1 MIHNLQN
8 PPNLCFVTKIIRVV
22 LEEKL
27 LRYFS
32 ILSVYCDNWQI
43 KPQYPERIH
52 YLLISRLECLIK
64 TALKYLRERADRRTG
79 FRIGRIGCR
88 ARESEEAHGQSAS
101 LGWDIASNRTPLTE
115 CLPIPRAC
123 LPSVV
128 NSVAGSTNLPEL
140 RRNPRICARIAM
152 VP

>member
-1 MIHNLQN
+1 MESNHECSKDSVIHNLQN

-64 TALKYLRERADRRTG
+64 TA
-79 FRIGRIGCR
+79 
-88 ARESEEAHGQSAS
+88 
-101 LGWDIASNRTPLTE
+101 SNT
-115 CLPIPRAC
+115 C
-123 LPSVV
+123 V
-128 NSVAGSTNLPEL
+128 N
-140 RRNPRICARIAM
+140 ARILGRGFGSARFGAG
-152 VP
+152 